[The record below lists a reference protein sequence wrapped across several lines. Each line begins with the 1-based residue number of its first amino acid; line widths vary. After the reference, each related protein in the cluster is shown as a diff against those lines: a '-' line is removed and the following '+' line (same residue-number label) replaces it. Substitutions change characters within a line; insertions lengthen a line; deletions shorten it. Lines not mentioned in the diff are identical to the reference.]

1 MASYT
6 NQRVRVCSVGLF
18 AVTLSV
24 PGYTVYPHDFVS
36 TGFITKVVYMYNMG
50 LISRPLPSFSQYTK
64 AGRTWLVSSHEH
76 GINTLR
82 F

>member
-6 NQRVRVCSVGLF
+6 NQHVRVCSVGLF

-50 LISRPLPSFSQYTK
+50 LISQNTK